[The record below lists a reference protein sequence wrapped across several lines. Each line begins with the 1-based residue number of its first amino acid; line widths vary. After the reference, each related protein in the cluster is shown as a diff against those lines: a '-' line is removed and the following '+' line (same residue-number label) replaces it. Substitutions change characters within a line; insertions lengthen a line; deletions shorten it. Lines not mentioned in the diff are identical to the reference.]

1 MEEVLHQKT
10 EMENEKMENSG
21 AAAPAEDS
29 SSELAENV
37 WSVITFDE
45 TAASGL
51 TYDEAVKLRTNLE
64 AEKVSGLCIITDEA
78 AARMTA
84 EKK

>member
-1 MEEVLHQKT
+1 MAKVLHQKT
-10 EMENEKMENSG
+10 EMENDKEEISG
-21 AAAPAEDS
+21 AASAEDFP
-29 SSELAENV
+29 SELAESI

-51 TYDEAVKLRTNLE
+51 TYDEAVRLRIKLE

-84 EKK
+84 KKK

>member
-1 MEEVLHQKT
+1 
-10 EMENEKMENSG
+10 MENEKKENSG
-21 AAAPAEDS
+21 AADSAEDFP
-29 SSELAENV
+29 SELAENI

-51 TYDEAVKLRTNLE
+51 TYNEAVKLRTKLE